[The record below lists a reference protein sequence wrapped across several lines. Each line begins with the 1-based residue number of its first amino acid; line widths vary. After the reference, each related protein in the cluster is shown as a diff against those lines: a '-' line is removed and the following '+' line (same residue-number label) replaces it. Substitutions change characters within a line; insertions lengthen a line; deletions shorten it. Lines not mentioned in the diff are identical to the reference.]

1 MFNLNLIKPQDE
13 TSSLQEIENIG
24 EHVIWFLKKTIRK
37 NPEYY
42 WTLQKQE
49 GTVLHQKKLKGTK
62 INALFKT

>member
-1 MFNLNLIKPQDE
+1 MLYG
-13 TSSLQEIENIG
+13 SLRKQSE
-24 EHVIWFLKKTIRK
+24 K

-49 GTVLHQKKLKGTK
+49 TNVLHQKKLKGTK